1 MTAGAHGLPPRS
13 ERSDEAYLTKLR
25 WPDAVVCPKCG
36 SADLSIRTKRPVTQW
51 RCRTCRGDFTVTTH
65 TAMHGSKVGIAK
77 WIAAAQRVDISP
89 SALVRELGVSAP
101 AARRISAALE
111 MTGKPAGEDRL
122 MALLHQHHDPAQAL
136 RDRLPATFDPDDNP
150 VADLSRGQ
158 RAVMGVLRN
167 RIRGTALDQ
176 VAAEAG
182 LSEDHA
188 RRCLKSLAQRG
199 YARCE
204 EASVPWGYGSL
215 KLPLWSLDLNEE
227 CITAMAYLP
236 PRPEKT
242 DHACPEQVP
251 PEFWS
256 LFWSGS
262 SAKDLRLP
270 EDAFFVA
277 TTLLDGPD
285 PVARTWALRCLPKEA
300 LQRCR
305 KMRGYDTGE
314 FAARIDKAL
323 AQRVHA

>member
-1 MTAGAHGLPPRS
+1 MTAGSQALTLPS
-13 ERSDEAYLTKLR
+13 EGSDEAHLTRLR
-25 WPDAVVCPKCG
+25 WPNGVECPKCG
-36 SADLSIRTKRPVTQW
+36 SSELSIRAKRAVAQW
-51 RCRTCRGDFTVTTH
+51 RCRACRGDFTVTTR

-77 WIAAAQRVDISP
+77 WIAAALCVDIRP

-101 AARRISAALE
+101 AARRISDALE
-111 MTGKPAGEDRL
+111 MTGKPAGEGRL
-122 MALLHQHHDPAQAL
+122 AALLHQHHDLVQAL
-136 RDRLPATFDPDDNP
+136 RDRLPATFDPQDNP

-188 RRCLKSLAQRG
+188 RRCLKSLAERG
-199 YARCE
+199 YTRCE

-227 CITAMAYLP
+227 CVTAMAYLP
-236 PRPEKT
+236 PRPDKV
-242 DHACPEQVP
+242 DRSCPEQVP

-285 PVARTWALRCLPKEA
+285 PVARTWALRCLPEEA

-314 FAARIDKAL
+314 IAARIDKAL
-323 AQRVHA
+323 AQRAHA